1 MGRIDRCRTG
11 ILALALVFMMA
22 SSALAED
29 DPGKRAE
36 AAATRAEQAAVRSEA
51 AASRVDEAVSR
62 LERVLERL
70 EREQATRRP
79 RAAAK
84 K

>member
-1 MGRIDRCRTG
+1 MERIDRYRLG
-11 ILALALVFMMA
+11 VLALALVCTVV
-22 SSALAED
+22 SSAPAAE

-36 AAATRAEQAAVRSEA
+36 AAATRAEQAAERSEA

-70 EREQATRRP
+70 EREQATRRAPSP
-79 RAAAK
+79 RK
-84 K
+84 